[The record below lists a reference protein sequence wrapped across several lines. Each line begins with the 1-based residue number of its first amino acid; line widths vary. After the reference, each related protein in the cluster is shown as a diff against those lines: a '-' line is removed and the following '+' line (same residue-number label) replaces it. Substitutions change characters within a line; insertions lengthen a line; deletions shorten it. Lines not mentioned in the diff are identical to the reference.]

1 MKLASTLA
9 TALALLIGSGPAA
22 APAGPVAVVPIRLSM
37 STSYLILSTRPVLV
51 DAGRRQD
58 CDALEAAIAASG
70 VPADKLALVVLT
82 HGHSDHAGCA
92 ARLQSRGAEVALGRG
107 DLAMARAGHHG
118 ELTPTNFT
126 ARILKA
132 FAIDP
137 TYEPFEPK
145 VVVETTLD
153 LAPWGIAG
161 RVTAMPGHTPGSLVV
176 QLDDQRAFV
185 GDQMLGGIFGGAFFA
200 ERAGRHYF
208 HADEAA
214 NNRQVAAL
222 VAQGVQQFLLGHG
235 GPVTAASVREGF
247 SLP

>member
-1 MKLASTLA
+1 MKLPSLLA
-9 TALALLIGSGPAA
+9 VTVALAIGTGPAA
-22 APAGPVAVVPIRLSM
+22 APAGTVAVVPIRLSM
-37 STSYLILSTRPVLV
+37 STAYLITSTRPVLV
-51 DAGRRQD
+51 DAGRKQD
-58 CDALEAAIAASG
+58 CDKLEAALAASG
-70 VPADKLALVVLT
+70 VPVDKLALVVLT

-92 ARLQSRGAEVALGRG
+92 ARLQSKGAEVALGRG
-107 DLAMARAGHHG
+107 DLPMARAGHHG

-137 TYEPFEPK
+137 TYEKFEPK
-145 VVVETTLD
+145 VVVDGPLD

-161 RVTAMPGHTPGSLVV
+161 RVVAMPGHTPGSVV
-176 QLDDQRAFV
+176 LLLDDRRAFV

-200 ERAGRHYF
+200 DRAGRHYF

-214 NNRQVAAL
+214 NNRNIAAL
-222 VAQGVQQFLLGHG
+222 LAQRVEQFQLGHG

-247 SLP
+247 ALP